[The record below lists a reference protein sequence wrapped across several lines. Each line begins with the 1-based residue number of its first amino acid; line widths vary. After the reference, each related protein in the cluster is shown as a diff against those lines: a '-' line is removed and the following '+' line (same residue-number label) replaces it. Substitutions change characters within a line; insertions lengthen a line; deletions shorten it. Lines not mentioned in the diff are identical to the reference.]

1 MIAWRRTQ
9 LETLTLTAWGRERS
23 VLEQLVAD
31 AAAAYERTVSQR
43 TVVGCQLAVA
53 MVMARA
59 GSGLLIH
66 CQ

>member
-23 VLEQLVAD
+23 VLEQLVVISQS
-31 AAAAYERTVSQR
+31 AYEKTVSQR
-43 TVVGCQLAVA
+43 TVVGCQLAAA
-53 MVMARA
+53 MILARA